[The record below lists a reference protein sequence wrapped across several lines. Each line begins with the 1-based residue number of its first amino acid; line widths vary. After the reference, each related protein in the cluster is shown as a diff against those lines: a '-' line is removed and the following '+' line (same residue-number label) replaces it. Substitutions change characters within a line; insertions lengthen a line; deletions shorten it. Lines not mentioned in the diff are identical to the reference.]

1 MVSSSVEE
9 VAAIQRRTVWT
20 LLGSQVLG
28 SIAVTAGIA
37 MGGLILAEAT
47 GSPAEAGFAQAA
59 STLGSALI
67 AVPAARLALSRG
79 RRVSLASTYLVAAV
93 GAALVVL
100 GSALAQPWLIV
111 VGMLGFGAGQA
122 ASLQARF
129 AGVDLATPA
138 NRGRTLS
145 TLLFAVTVG
154 GIVGPNISRPAG
166 RWAESLGLE
175 RYAGPFLVSI
185 ILLLLA
191 TVWVQVLLRPDPLRI
206 AIERAGEQQ
215 TGLPQRLSVRQSI
228 ALIWTSPA
236 GRVGLLALAGAHAAM
251 VAVMVMT
258 PVHIDMHGHGLE
270 VVGLIISGHVLGMYA
285 FSPVMGVI
293 SDRYGART
301 TVLLGALIL
310 LSACA
315 VSILAGDHGMVLLGI
330 GLFLLGLG
338 WSACIVGGSV
348 LVTSSTEE
356 THRPSVQGTG
366 DLVMGLSAAAIAMIS
381 GVIVEELSYAALAI
395 VAAALVAPM
404 IVALM
409 TSGRDRDAAR

>member
-1 MVSSSVEE
+1 MASRTLEE

-28 SIAVTAGIA
+28 SVAVTAGIA
-37 MGGLILAEAT
+37 MGGLILAQAT

-79 RRVSLASTYLVAAV
+79 RRVSLATTYLVAAV
-93 GAALVVL
+93 GAAVVVL
-100 GSALAQPWLIV
+100 GSALGQPILIV
-111 VGMLGFGAGQA
+111 AGMLGFGAGQA
-122 ASLQARF
+122 ASMQARF
-129 AGVDLATPA
+129 AGVDLAVPA
-138 NRGRTLS
+138 SRGRTLS
-145 TLLFAVTVG
+145 ILLFAITVG
-154 GIVGPNISRPAG
+154 GIVGPNISGPAG
-166 RWAESLGLE
+166 RWADSLGLE
-175 RYAGPFLVSI
+175 PYAGPFFVSI
-185 ILLLLA
+185 ILLVLA
-191 TVWVQVLLRPDPLRI
+191 TVWVHLLLRPDPLQV
-206 AIERAGEQQ
+206 AVEQAPDQ
-215 TGLPQRLSVRQSI
+215 PTGPAKRLSVRETI
-228 ALIWTSPA
+228 ALIWASPA
-236 GRVGLLALAGAHAAM
+236 GRVGLLAQAGAHAAM

-293 SDRYGART
+293 ADRYGART

-310 LSACA
+310 LAACA
-315 VSILAGDHGMVLLGI
+315 VSILAGDDGMVLLGA

-348 LVTSSTEE
+348 LVTSSTDE

-366 DLVMGLSAAAIAMIS
+366 DLVMGLSAAIIATVS
-381 GVIVEELSYAALAI
+381 GVIVKELSYAALAV
-395 VAAALVAPM
+395 VAAALVVPM
-404 IVALM
+404 LVALM
-409 TSGRDRDAAR
+409 ATRRDADATG

>member
-1 MVSSSVEE
+1 MASRSLEE

-28 SIAVTAGIA
+28 SIAVTSGIA

-59 STLGSALI
+59 STLGSALV

-79 RRVSLASTYLVAAV
+79 RRVSLASTYLVAAL
-93 GAALVVL
+93 GAVVVVL
-100 GSALAQPWLIV
+100 GSALVQPLLIV
-111 VGMLGFGAGQA
+111 AGMLAFGAGQA

-145 TLLFAVTVG
+145 TLLFAVTIG
-154 GIVGPNISRPAG
+154 GIVGPNIARPAG
-166 RWAESLGLE
+166 RWVQSLGLE
-175 RYAGPFLVSI
+175 PYAGPFFVSI
-185 ILLLLA
+185 ILLVLA
-191 TVWVQVLLRPDPLRI
+191 TVWVQLLLRPDPLRV
-206 AIERAGEQQ
+206 AVEQAGERS
-215 TGLPQRLSVRQSI
+215 TGLPNRLSVRQSTT
-228 ALIWTSPA
+228 LIWSSPS

-251 VAVMVMT
+251 VSVMVMT

-293 SDRYGART
+293 ADRYGPRVA
-301 TVLLGALIL
+301 VLLGALTL
-310 LSACA
+310 LVACA
-315 VSILAGDHGMVLLGI
+315 VCILAGEDGMVLLGV

-348 LVTSSTEE
+348 LVTSSTDEA
-356 THRPSVQGTG
+356 HRPSVQGTG
-366 DLVMGLSAAAIAMIS
+366 DLVMGLSAAAIAMLS
-381 GVIVEELSYAALAI
+381 GVIVEELSYAALAA
-395 VAAALVAPM
+395 VAAVLVVPT

-409 TSGRDRDAAR
+409 AKRRSADAAR